1 MIIWICGL
9 SGSGKTTIARAIQQF
24 QADNGRKFLLVDGDE
39 IRELFGESSKP
50 DRFEISGRRRNAER
64 IDKLVAWFNASG
76 IDVVVSVLSIFPD
89 LLLDHRD
96 CFHEYFEVSL
106 VASLELL
113 QKRDPKGLHAAALSS
128 GGTNMVGYGIEYN
141 KPFRPDLV
149 IDMDVDD
156 STPTE
161 IAQKISKLIE
171 DKMNGS
177 FTW

>member
-1 MIIWICGL
+1 MIIWISGL
-9 SGSGKTTIARAIQQF
+9 SGSGKTTIARAIQQC
-24 QADNGRKFLLVDGDE
+24 QADKGRKFLLVDGDE

-64 IDKLVAWFNASG
+64 IDKLVSWFNVSG
-76 IDVVVSVLSIFPD
+76 IDVVVSVLSLFPNI
-89 LLLDHRD
+89 LLAHRD
-96 CFHEYFEVSL
+96 CFEDYFEVSL

-128 GGTNMVGYGIEYN
+128 GGTNMVGYGIEY
-141 KPFRPDLV
+141 KRPSRPDLV

-156 STPTE
+156 LTPTE
-161 IAQKISKLIE
+161 IAQKVCELIE

-177 FTW
+177 SEW